1 MRSSRTG
8 ITKAFVYLAGPC
20 PLCKECAIIKN
31 EPCVL
36 PGKARP
42 SMESCGID
50 VFQTARN
57 NGFFIRALREKTET
71 QNFYCLMLV
80 D

>member
-1 MRSSRTG
+1 
-8 ITKAFVYLAGPC
+8 
-20 PLCKECAIIKN
+20 
-31 EPCVL
+31 
-36 PGKARP
+36 
-42 SMESCGID
+42 MESCGID